1 MFQDDSTRLKHIIDA
16 CDEAVSFLGNMSFEE
31 LESDRKTVQAITR
44 NIEIIGEAASKLSGE
59 FKEKYNSIPW
69 GSIIG
74 MRNWLIHGY
83 FNIDSEHIWNT
94 VKNDIPLLLS
104 QLKKIGK

>member
-1 MFQDDSTRLKHIIDA
+1 MYLDNNTRLKHMIDA
-16 CDEAVSFLGNMSFEE
+16 CDEAVQFLGDMTFEE
-31 LESDRKTVQAITR
+31 LKTDRKTLQAITR
-44 NIEIIGEAASKLSGE
+44 DIEIIGEAASKLTDE
-59 FKEKYNSIPW
+59 FKKKHSSIPW

-94 VKNDIPLLLS
+94 VKKDIPDLVKD
-104 QLKKIGK
+104 LKKAP